1 MFHSTQI
8 PYLLW
13 KTNNL
18 IFWPSKIWMRKL
30 HQNGLSFDEKSDA
43 IPILTAYL
51 FHELHCVE
59 GPWMIYRQGIHKC
72 TNIQICNIIKFNYFD
87 LGKVHNYFLLN
98 Y

>member
-1 MFHSTQI
+1 MINPRTQV

-30 HQNGLSFDEKSDA
+30 HQDGLSFDEKSEA
-43 IPILTAYL
+43 IPILSAYL

-59 GPWMIYRQGIHKC
+59 GPWMLYRQVDILFKYDC
-72 TNIQICNIIKFNYFD
+72 INVLKE
-87 LGKVHNYFLLN
+87 
-98 Y
+98 